1 MKKNAI
7 IFTTTIILFI
17 IIFTYFCNLKQ
28 NNIYKEENVYNSTK
42 ITKGISMN
50 LEQTAGA
57 GDYKTVTQSSWPTEG
72 YKFNSELSRC
82 ENGSTLSWDDTKKTV
97 VFSGNVSDKCYVYF
111 DKTFTLKEFVIS
123 EYGGAQG
130 IHGIYYHSARI
141 TTGAKDNS
149 YRYAGGDYVLTD
161 AGNSV
166 GATMII
172 GYNDTITTALID
184 YYCNGTKKFVGYS
197 SNCNNHYFLVKG
209 NITQYQ
215 TYSEALNAAVD
226 MGYLT
231 SDNIKNFVCF
241 GTNESPCPDDNLY
254 RIIGVIDDNVKII
267 KWSYATSDLLGTNG
281 DFLQEYNDVFFEGEQ
296 GKNPSNHSLYSWNKD
311 GNNTWSESEL
321 NTINLNTNYL
331 NNIGEKWANK
341 IATTTWKVGG
351 NTRDEI
357 VITNAKTAYQN
368 EILTPAA
375 STIFEAKVG
384 LLYVSDYGFAAS
396 RTYWTYPFTIES
408 NGYDIAKE
416 ANWLY
421 GGGCDWT
428 ITPIT
433 TTSNNSI
440 FVIFSGGSVMSN
452 LSKNEFMVRP
462 VFNLES
468 SVTYVSGSGS
478 MSDPIIIN

>member
-1 MKKNAI
+1 M
-7 IFTTTIILFI
+7 
-17 IIFTYFCNLKQ
+17 
-28 NNIYKEENVYNSTK
+28 
-42 ITKGISMN
+42 
-50 LEQTAGA
+50 
-57 GDYKTVTQSSWPTEG
+57 
-72 YKFNSELSRC
+72 
-82 ENGSTLSWDDTKKTV
+82 
-97 VFSGNVSDKCYVYF
+97 
-111 DKTFTLKEFVIS
+111 
-123 EYGGAQG
+123 
-130 IHGIYYHSARI
+130 
-141 TTGAKDNS
+141 
-149 YRYAGGDYVLTD
+149 
-161 AGNSV
+161 
-166 GATMII
+166 
-172 GYNDTITTALID
+172 
-184 YYCNGTKKFVGYS
+184 GYS

-351 NTRDEI
+351 NTRDKI

-396 RTYWTYPFTIES
+396 RTYWTYPFTSES

-421 GGGCDWT
+421 GGGWDWT

-440 FVIFSGGSVMSN
+440 FVIFSGGSVISN